1 MGHAKPTLFLSDLHL
16 SPDRPEALRAF
27 HAFAAGPA
35 RDAAAVYML
44 GDIFDWWVGDDQIRI
59 PFVADVVKSMRG
71 ISDAGVALY
80 VGHGNRDFLIG
91 ERLAQAAGARL
102 LPEIVVLDL
111 HGVRTLLCHG
121 DQLCTDDVEY
131 QAFRRM
137 VRDPRWQQ
145 QMLALPVAQRAALAQ
160 QVKTQTRARVM
171 AKAEEIMDVNQGT
184 VEATMRRFGVHT
196 LLHGHTHRPNI
207 HRFELDGE
215 PATRI
220 VLGDWHTQGSVLRWD
235 ASGFTLESLPR

>member
-1 MGHAKPTLFLSDLHL
+1 VTTLFISDLHL
-16 SPDRPEALRAF
+16 EPAQPAITEQFLAFLTRTAGCADALYILGDLFEAWLGDDDPEPEYRRVISAVRALRDSGTRCYF
-27 HAFAAGPA
+27 
-35 RDAAAVYML
+35 M
-44 GDIFDWWVGDDQIRI
+44 
-59 PFVADVVKSMRG
+59 
-71 ISDAGVALY
+71 
-80 VGHGNRDFLIG
+80 HGNRDFLVG
-91 ERLAQAAGARL
+91 PRFSAESGCEL
-102 LPEIVVLDL
+102 LEEHTLVDVHGTRVLL
-111 HGVRTLLCHG
+111 MHG
-121 DQLCTDDVEY
+121 DLLCTDDVEY

-145 QMLALPVAQRAALAQ
+145 QMLALPVARRAALAQ

-171 AKAEEIMDVNQGT
+171 AKAEEIMDVNQST
-184 VEATMRRFGVHT
+184 VEATMRRFGVHM

-220 VLGDWHTQGSVLRWD
+220 VLGDWHTQGSVVRWD